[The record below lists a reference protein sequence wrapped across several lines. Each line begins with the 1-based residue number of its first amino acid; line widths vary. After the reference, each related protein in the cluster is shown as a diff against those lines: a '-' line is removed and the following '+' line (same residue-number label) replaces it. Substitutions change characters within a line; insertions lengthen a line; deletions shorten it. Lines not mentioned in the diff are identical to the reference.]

1 MPTHLARTQHPVS
14 WPTLA
19 ATQDPAAELAAFLP
33 AELAARREWLRQR
46 RWQKP
51 GLNRW
56 LWLIVLVIFLVHLA
70 WVLVLR
76 SASHPHELPQRP
88 SSIAVRLIEVAPV
101 LEVVAPRELEP
112 LVVTAPQSGKA
123 SNSPAPARAEAPA
136 RPVAPAAAQTGTVE
150 AVVATPSVHLY
161 NADGSLHVP
170 RAEESKKAD
179 PLSQGLAAAAEMQK
193 RGHNVVRCRST
204 RFAGAWKPDENV
216 GDEAARK
223 YLGWIGLY
231 NPHSAAKTAE
241 RASDARAAC
250 DGDEL

>member
-1 MPTHLARTQHPVS
+1 MPTTLAGTQHAVP

-19 ATQDPAAELAAFLP
+19 ATQDPAADLAAVLP

-51 GLNRW
+51 GLSRG
-56 LWLIVLVIFLVHLA
+56 LWLIVLVILLVHLA

-76 SASHPHELPQRP
+76 SASHPHELPVRASPVQ
-88 SSIAVRLIEVAPV
+88 VRLIEEVAAPPV
-101 LEVVAPRELEP
+101 TVPRELEA
-112 LVVTAPQSGKA
+112 LVVTAPQAGKA
-123 SNSPAPARAEAPA
+123 SNSPAPPRAEAPA
-136 RPVAPAAAQTGTVE
+136 RPVAPAAAQAGTAE

-161 NADGSLHVP
+161 NTDGSLLVP
-170 RAEESKKAD
+170 KTQESRKAD
-179 PLSQGLAAAAEMQK
+179 PLAQGLAAAAEMQA

-241 RASDARAAC
+241 RASDARSAC
-250 DGDEL
+250 DGDGF